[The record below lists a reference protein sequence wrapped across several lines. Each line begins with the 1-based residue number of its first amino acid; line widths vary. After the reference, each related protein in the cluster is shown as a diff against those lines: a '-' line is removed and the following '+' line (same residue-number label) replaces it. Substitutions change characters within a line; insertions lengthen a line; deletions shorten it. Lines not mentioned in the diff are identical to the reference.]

1 MTEPHDA
8 RSALNLR
15 LVLAVFGAV
24 VSAVGAVV
32 LFVADSTAGAV
43 ALAAVVVVALVD
55 ATVVQARRRARR
67 RREQRDG
74 GSPEN
79 HSLFE

>member
-15 LVLAVFGAV
+15 LVLALFGAV

-32 LFVADSTAGAV
+32 LFLADSTAGAA
-43 ALAAVVVVALVD
+43 ALAAVVLVAIAD
-55 ATVVQARRRARR
+55 AGLVQAKRRARR
-67 RREQRDG
+67 RKETRYG
-74 GSPEN
+74 GPPED
-79 HSLFE
+79 HGLFE